1 MVKIGEAV
9 TNHQH
14 KHGANQCCQQK
25 IIWMFFPHH
34 CYNEG
39 KIEMLQDRCEKV
51 NYPLV
56 ANANGNFFGIV
67 ANFN

>member
-1 MVKIGEAV
+1 
-9 TNHQH
+9 
-14 KHGANQCCQQK
+14 
-25 IIWMFFPHH
+25 MFFPHR

-39 KIEMLQDRCEKV
+39 KIEMLQDTCEKV